1 MSAWLTG
8 CAGSPG
14 DQLTRRPAG
23 SPEPTAQPPTA
34 APSETGWVSPTLL
47 AGTVAATATET
58 SAMATPSITATP
70 AIPPE
75 ARVTG
80 HCLEIAPSLTGGRS
94 YSGIIVLRDLTNEH
108 LLAVEATKPPSPIG
122 VKGRDRLFDPAVSP
136 QGRFLAYNRVTYN
149 DQGDISADKL
159 EIIDANG
166 VVQASL
172 PWRRGWIGFYW
183 LDEDRLVVGAAETDL
198 LNRTERLAYL
208 VINPFTGRQQS
219 LDDIAPPDVYDI
231 PPLPY
236 WNGIGPQVY
245 DSTLTQV
252 AYLQL
257 VDGIYWAYALWDSQT
272 LQTLASLETFDNEQ
286 QPVWSPTGER
296 FIVAAN
302 PIETR
307 ADLKFELY
315 AFDRTGAVNKLTN
328 LTAYS
333 PRTYIQSYSWSPNGR
348 YVAFWLNTDIPPDH
362 NQQFGQQNLAVLDTQ
377 TLQVTNYCIPGDYN
391 TSLVALVPAPI
402 WSPNGQQLVVEN
414 RYAEQA
420 SRVILVDITEKF
432 AAQIADNVEPIG
444 WMISNP

>member
-1 MSAWLTG
+1 MT
-8 CAGSPG
+8 
-14 DQLTRRPAG
+14 
-23 SPEPTAQPPTA
+23 
-34 APSETGWVSPTLL
+34 
-47 AGTVAATATET
+47 
-58 SAMATPSITATP
+58 I
-70 AIPPE
+70 
-75 ARVTG
+75 
-80 HCLEIAPSLTGGRS
+80 HCLEIAPIPPGGQS
-94 YSGIIVLRDLTNEH
+94 YSGIIVLRELTNEH

-136 QGRFLAYNRVTYN
+136 QGRFLAYRRVMY
-149 DQGDISADKL
+149 DEQGNIVTKEL
-159 EIIDANG
+159 EIVDANG

-183 LDEDRLVVGAAETDL
+183 PDEDRLVVGAAETDL
-198 LNRTERLAYL
+198 LNRTEHLAYL

-257 VDGIYWAYALWDSQT
+257 VEGIEWAYALWDSKSAQT
-272 LQTLASLETFDNEQ
+272 LVSVQTFDNEQ
-286 QPVWSPTGER
+286 QPIWSPTGER

-333 PRTYIQSYSWSPNGR
+333 PRTYIQSYSWSPDGR
-348 YVAFWLNTDIPPDH
+348 YVAFWLNIEVPPDH
-362 NQQFGQQNLAVLDTQ
+362 NQQFGQQNLAVLDTY
-377 TLQVTNYCIPGDYN
+377 TLQVTNYCLSGDFS
-391 TSLVALVPAPI
+391 TSRARLVSAPI
-402 WSPNGQQLVVEN
+402 WSPDGRQLIVEN
-414 RYAEQA
+414 RYAEKV
-420 SRVILVDITEKF
+420 SRVIWVDITENV